1 MIAADKDFLDRL
13 TQMIDSRIHDTSM
26 SAVTLAA
33 EFFITQRHFNR
44 RVNAVTG
51 MNATLYIRSRRILKA
66 CQLLKETGLP
76 ISQIYVKCG
85 IESAN
90 YFSRIFKS
98 EMGMTPT
105 EYRNQYQK

>member
-1 MIAADKDFLDRL
+1 MIVADKDFLDRL
-13 TQMIDSRIHDTSM
+13 TKLIDSRIHDTSM
-26 SAVTLAA
+26 SSETLAA
-33 EFFITQRHFNR
+33 EFCITQRHFSR

-66 CQLLKETGLP
+66 CKLLKDTALP
-76 ISQIYVKCG
+76 ISEIYVKCG

-105 EYRNQYQK
+105 DYRRSNQE